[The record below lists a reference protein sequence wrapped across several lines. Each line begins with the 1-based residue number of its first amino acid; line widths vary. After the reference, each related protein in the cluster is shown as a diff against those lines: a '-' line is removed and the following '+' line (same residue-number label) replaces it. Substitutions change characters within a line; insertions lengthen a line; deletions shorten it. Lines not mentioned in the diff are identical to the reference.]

1 MLSRRFLLAGASATA
16 AAGLFVSFRQQ
27 PASAAPLPAE
37 PWAEKLIIAAQGQ
50 IGVTLLYDPSY
61 TKIPYPGGDVPRFRG
76 VCTDVIVRAYRD
88 ALNVDLQ
95 KLVHE
100 DMRRAFSAY
109 PTRWGMKRPDSNI
122 DHRRVP
128 NLQVFLKRRDTELA
142 VSDKGLD
149 YQPGDIVTQ
158 MLPGNKPH
166 ILLVANLL
174 NGDGSRPLMIHNIGW
189 GARMEDVLFEYK
201 VTGHYRFQG

>member
-1 MLSRRFLLAGASATA
+1 MLSRRLLLLGSSATA
-16 AAGLFVSFRQQ
+16 AAGAFATFRQ
-27 PASAAPLPAE
+27 PSSAAPLPAE
-37 PWAEKLIIAAQGQ
+37 PWADKLITAARGQ

-95 KLVHE
+95 QLVHE
-100 DMRRAFSAY
+100 DMSRAFSAY
-109 PTRWGMKRPDSNI
+109 PKTWGLKHPDSNI

-128 NLQVFLKRRDTELA
+128 NLQVFLKRHNAALA
-142 VSDKGLD
+142 VSDVGSD

-158 MLPGNKPH
+158 MLPGGRPH
-166 ILLVANLL
+166 ILLAANLL
-174 NGDGSRPLMIHNIGW
+174 NAAGSRPLMVHNIGW
-189 GARMEDVLFEYK
+189 GAQMEDVLFTYE

>member
-1 MLSRRFLLAGASATA
+1 MLSRRLLLLGASAA
-16 AAGLFVSFRQQ
+16 AATGLVASFRQ
-27 PASAAPLPAE
+27 PSFAALLPAE
-37 PWAEKLIIAAQGQ
+37 PWAEKLIAAARSQ

-88 ALNVDLQ
+88 ALNIDLQ
-95 KLVHE
+95 KRVHE
-100 DMRRAFSAY
+100 DMSRAFSAY
-109 PTRWGMKRPDSNI
+109 PKTWGLKRPDSNI

-128 NLQVFLKRRDTELA
+128 NLQVFLKRRKAELA

-149 YQPGDIVTQ
+149 YRPGDIVTQ
-158 MLPGNKPH
+158 MLPGGRPH

-174 NGDGSRPLMIHNIGW
+174 NGDGSRPLMVHNIGW
-189 GARMEDVLFEYK
+189 GARMEDALFGYE